1 MHARDLITADIPPLR
16 PQDEVGRALDWM
28 EEFKVAHLPVVED
41 QRLVGLVK
49 DMDLVDLNDP
59 RGTVNDVMERVALPF
74 ARGGQHIYEVMKL
87 FSERGLT
94 VVPVLDDMG
103 LYLGSLSRS
112 TKRLHRLA
120 EITNLHETGS
130 SVVLL
135 EMNARSTTACMQIAR
150 HRGGQRW
157 QGAQR
162 VQPHSLPDSRAR
174 MEVTLKSEP
183 RGDQRHPAFV
193 RALRVLREVHLPGLP
208 APRGPARPVRRADAL
223 HQSLRACSGS
233 LQMCSPASFPPML
246 RRKLFP

>member
-103 LYLGSLSRS
+103 LYLGSI
-112 TKRLHRLA
+112 TEHEALHRLA
-120 EITNLHETGS
+120 EITNIHEIGS
-130 SVVLL
+130 IVVL
-135 EMNARSTTACMQIAR
+135 EMNQVDYSLHAIAR
-150 HRGGQRW
+150 IVEGNGGK
-157 QGAQR
+157 
-162 VQPHSLPDSRAR
+162 VLSVYTHSLPDSVRV
-174 MEVTLKSEP
+174 EVTLKINREDISDILQSFERYEYFVKSTYQGSRFHDDL
-183 RGDQRHPAFV
+183 RGRYDELMRFIN
-193 RALRVLREVHLPGLP
+193 L
-208 APRGPARPVRRADAL
+208 
-223 HQSLRACSGS
+223 
-233 LQMCSPASFPPML
+233 
-246 RRKLFP
+246 